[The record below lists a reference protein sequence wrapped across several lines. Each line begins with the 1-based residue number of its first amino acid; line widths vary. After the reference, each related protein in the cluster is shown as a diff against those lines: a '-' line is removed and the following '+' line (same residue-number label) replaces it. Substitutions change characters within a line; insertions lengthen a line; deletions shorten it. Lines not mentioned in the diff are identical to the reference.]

1 MNCCEKSRKM
11 ANNAVKSYR
20 KLAPKS
26 SIKGRPTLGFGASS
40 SSTGVGLFAQ
50 TPHCLRK
57 NGVSWAT
64 QKSRTARI
72 QSGSQGRA
80 GWPGLGLSPPPITQS
95 IAVRS
100 RPGTI
105 GASKGSTDRNRLA
118 ASIRRSGFSSPSD
131 FGCPTVA
138 PAHTFRGRCRLRAAS
153 RRVAIAGLFVNTW

>member
-1 MNCCEKSRKM
+1 M

-80 GWPGLGLSPPPITQS
+80 GWPGLAGCGKS
-95 IAVRS
+95 RS
-100 RPGTI
+100 VVLP
-105 GASKGSTDRNRLA
+105 AQFVA
-118 ASIRRSGFSSPSD
+118 F
-131 FGCPTVA
+131 CP
-138 PAHTFRGRCRLRAAS
+138 
-153 RRVAIAGLFVNTW
+153 FVTR